1 MNTLAEKYQG
11 IRIVELSK
19 KNTALSAKCEMFR
32 KRLICA
38 KKNVETLKSKQQTK
52 VKVVVELIVDGLL
65 KLTDQQAA
73 DKLFVDIAYIKNT
86 KSLVRRERK

>member
-1 MNTLAEKYQG
+1 
-11 IRIVELSK
+11 
-19 KNTALSAKCEMFR
+19 MFR